1 MSAEV
6 RSRRGLSLNDYN
18 QYSRRKKIMLLV
30 GLVVFIAV
38 LACFINWLSWRFA
51 HVTEND
57 AQIRGEVVTMA
68 SRVDGWLVVRPVIDG
83 DRVKKGQILAQIDD
97 RDARLRLAEV
107 EGSLAS
113 ANAQILYT
121 QAQRQTTDLTTQ
133 AELDQAKAQLTVTE
147 TTLSD
152 AGHQLALAQSNFQR
166 DDSLVK
172 GGMVSKQAWDQSH
185 TTLLQQQDQQRENQA
200 QLLAQR
206 AAVSNALAQR
216 GQVQVLDR
224 QIDMQRKQ
232 LLSLQAQADQ
242 LKQEISDRTL
252 RSPVDGVVDR
262 TLADVGDYVQTGQ
275 WVMMVHDPK
284 NVWAEASVKET
295 DLEHIAVGQGVDV
308 TVDAYPDLV
317 IHGHVIRI
325 GNTATN
331 QFALLPS
338 PNPSGN
344 FTKIT
349 QRVPVRI
356 ALDNV
361 DGRIKPGLM
370 VEVAIDVAH

>member
-1 MSAEV
+1 MW
-6 RSRRGLSLNDYN
+6 
-18 QYSRRKKIMLLV
+18 
-30 GLVVFIAV
+30 FIH
-38 LACFINWLSWRFA
+38 WLSWRFG

-57 AQIRGEVVTMA
+57 AQVRGEVVTLA
-68 SRVDGWLVVRPVIDG
+68 SRVDGWLVARPVIDG
-83 DRVKKGQILAQIDD
+83 DRIKKGQVLAQIDD

-107 EGSLAS
+107 EGNLAS

-121 QAQRQTTDLTTQ
+121 QAQRQTTDQTTQ
-133 AELDQAKAQLTVTE
+133 AELDQAKAQLTVAE

-152 AGHQLALAQSNFQR
+152 AGHQLTLAQANFKR
-166 DDSLVK
+166 NDSLVK
-172 GGMVSKQAWDQSH
+172 GGSVAQETWDESH
-185 TTLLQQQDQQRENQA
+185 TTLLQRQDQQRQDEA

-216 GQVQVLDR
+216 GQLQVLDR

-232 LLSLQAQADQ
+232 LVALQAQADQ
-242 LKQEISDRTL
+242 LKQEISDRQL

-262 TLADVGDYVQTGQ
+262 TLADQGDYVQTGQ

-284 NVWAEASVKET
+284 NVWVEANVKET

-308 TVDAYPDLV
+308 TVDAYPGLV
-317 IHGHVIRI
+317 SHGHVIRV
-325 GNTATN
+325 GNAATN

>member
-1 MSAEV
+1 MSADI
-6 RSRRGLSLNDYN
+6 RPARGLSLRNFERF
-18 QYSRRKKIMLLV
+18 SRRKKIMLLA
-30 GLVVFIAV
+30 GLIVFIAL
-38 LACFINWLSWRFA
+38 LAWFVDWLSWRFG

-57 AQIRGEVVTMA
+57 AQVRGEVVTLA
-68 SRVDGWLVVRPVIDG
+68 SRVDGWLMARPVIDG
-83 DRVKKGQILAQIDD
+83 DRMKKGQILAQIDD

-107 EGSLAS
+107 EGNLAS
-113 ANAQILYT
+113 ANAQILYS

-133 AELDQAKAQLTVTE
+133 AGLDQAKAQLTVAE
-147 TTLSD
+147 SAVSD
-152 AGHQLALAQSNFQR
+152 AGHQLALAEANFKR
-166 DDSLVK
+166 NDSLVK
-172 GGMVSKQAWDQSH
+172 GGSVAKETWDESH
-185 TTLLQQQDQQRENQA
+185 TALLQRQDELRQDQA

-206 AAVSNALAQR
+206 AAAASALAQR

-232 LLSLQAQADQ
+232 LLSLQAQAQQ
-242 LKQEISDRTL
+242 LKQEISDRQL

-284 NVWAEASVKET
+284 DVWVEANVKET

-308 TVDAYPDLV
+308 TVDAYPGLV
-317 IHGHVIRI
+317 CHGHVIRV

-356 ALDNV
+356 ALDKV

-370 VEVAIDVAH
+370 VEVAIDVSH